1 MKYTDIISYI
11 IPLIIV
17 PTLILIYTIITE
29 LLDLIFNYDRINE
42 LLQHSDKL
50 NIDLLTGKYQS
61 TNEDQSKLTKSILQE
76 MNRQKNRSASKYSS
90 RSNSYYN
97 KKYKKG
103 NDQLTQEIYDIF
115 KVR

>member
-1 MKYTDIISYI
+1 M
-11 IPLIIV
+11 
-17 PTLILIYTIITE
+17 IITE
-29 LLDLIFNYDRINE
+29 LLDLIFNYDKINQ

-50 NIDLLTGKYQS
+50 NIDILTGKYQS
-61 TNEDQSKLTKSILQE
+61 TIEDQSKLNKSILQE
-76 MNRQKNRSASKYSS
+76 LNRQKNRSVSKYRP

-115 KVR
+115 KVQ